1 MFYSLFREK
10 VVHRLQNENFGKN
23 TSYKTSTYTFLSVK
37 CAEQTCQGF
46 QKLHIDLN
54 SKNWDCMGFNQVLCF
69 CVMVISLVM
78 CGNPNTGRKYGSDSF
93 A

>member
-10 VVHRLQNENFGKN
+10 VVHRLQNENFGIN

-54 SKNWDCMGFNQVLCF
+54 SKNGFAWVSPRSSASVLW
-69 CVMVISLVM
+69 
-78 CGNPNTGRKYGSDSF
+78 
-93 A
+93 